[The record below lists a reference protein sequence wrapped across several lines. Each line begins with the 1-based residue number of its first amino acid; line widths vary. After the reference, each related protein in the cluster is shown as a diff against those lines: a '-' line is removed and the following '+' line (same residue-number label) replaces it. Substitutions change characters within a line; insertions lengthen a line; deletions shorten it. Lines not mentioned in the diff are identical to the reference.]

1 MRGGD
6 RLSLRLSSRQRF
18 VLPADHGADGDL
30 ATEHR
35 VLAKGFGP
43 EAVAMAASSL
53 ADKADVSAA
62 GDFLSDAAQV
72 GSQFDVS
79 RNAEQSVLESRA
91 KPIRQLLF
99 DR

>member
-18 VLPADHGADGDL
+18 VLPADHGADGNL
-30 ATEHR
+30 AAAEGE
-35 VLAKGFGP
+35 LAKGFGP
-43 EAVAMAASSL
+43 EAVAMAAFSL
-53 ADKADVSAA
+53 ADKADISATR
-62 GDFLSDAAQV
+62 DFLFDAAQV

-79 RNAEQSVLESRA
+79 RNAEQSILESRA

-99 DR
+99 